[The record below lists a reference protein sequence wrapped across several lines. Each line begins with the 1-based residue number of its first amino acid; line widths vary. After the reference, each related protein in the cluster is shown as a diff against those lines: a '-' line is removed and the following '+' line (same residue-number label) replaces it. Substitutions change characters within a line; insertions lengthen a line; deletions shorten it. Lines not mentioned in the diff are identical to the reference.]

1 MTAFFYAL
9 SNVLELT
16 EAEQVPDEY
25 ALRVGLMTRLVRRPR
40 WLLGLLS
47 DVFGYVCQ
55 AGALALAA
63 VVFVEPILA
72 LAIVM
77 SLMLGAAM
85 THRRLRPGDW
95 VSAAVL
101 SGGLALFLYEVVP
114 TGGRE
119 FVPTDR
125 VVIAGPITAVVI
137 VGCIACARPSRGAP
151 RAALLGIAAGI
162 SFGAAAVLTK
172 GVVHYL
178 GDGILAWIPHW
189 ESYALAATSIGG
201 VIVGQSAFQTGALA
215 ASAPTRSRRRFVR
228 EHGDAGAEGLG
239 VRQLIT
245 GRPSG
250 PISQSGLYAIS
261 QTWPSGSATCP
272 SYMPHSSAR
281 TGLTI
286 VPPAATAVAIASS
299 TSAGLSRFIASR
311 MPPKR
316 GSAGGGMS
324 PSAHMVSAGQSVR
337 NAPDVRNS
345 LNPSSA
351 EITTSQPNAR

>member
-1 MTAFFYAL
+1 VSFEVALAIVLGLMTAFFYAL

-77 SLMLGAAM
+77 SLVLGAAM

-137 VGCIACARPSRGAP
+137 VGCIACAKPSRGAP

-215 ASAPTRSRRRFVR
+215 ASV
-228 EHGDAGAEGLG
+228 GATES
-239 VRQLIT
+239 T
-245 GRPSG
+245 A
-250 PISQSGLYAIS
+250 PISAAILGLALLDERIYFDDAFQVAVVVVSVCMVLWGI
-261 QTWPSGSATCP
+261 AAL
-272 SYMPHSSAR
+272 AR
-281 TGLTI
+281 AEER
-286 VPPAATAVAIASS
+286 VVADAV
-299 TSAGLSRFIASR
+299 TT
-311 MPPKR
+311 P
-316 GSAGGGMS
+316 
-324 PSAHMVSAGQSVR
+324 VR
-337 NAPDVRNS
+337 
-345 LNPSSA
+345 
-351 EITTSQPNAR
+351 T

>member
-1 MTAFFYAL
+1 MSFEVALAIVLGLMTAFFYAL

-137 VGCIACARPSRGAP
+137 VGCIACAKPSRGAP

-215 ASAPTRSRRRFVR
+215 ASV
-228 EHGDAGAEGLG
+228 GATES
-239 VRQLIT
+239 T
-245 GRPSG
+245 A
-250 PISQSGLYAIS
+250 PISAAILGLALLDERIYFDDAFQVAVVVVSVCMVLWGI
-261 QTWPSGSATCP
+261 AAL
-272 SYMPHSSAR
+272 AR
-281 TGLTI
+281 AEER
-286 VPPAATAVAIASS
+286 VVADAV
-299 TSAGLSRFIASR
+299 TT
-311 MPPKR
+311 P
-316 GSAGGGMS
+316 
-324 PSAHMVSAGQSVR
+324 VR
-337 NAPDVRNS
+337 
-345 LNPSSA
+345 
-351 EITTSQPNAR
+351 T